1 MAFFLKAFLA
11 VRVLSEF
18 KLIANGIRS
27 RSHLDSL
34 AEEHQFYRK
43 DQERKGN
50 PGGLVSSLYF
60 RQIIILCE
68 LVKVAQDPQD
78 TEG

>member
-18 KLIANGIRS
+18 KLIVNGIRS
-27 RSHLDSL
+27 KSHLDSL

-43 DQERKGN
+43 DQERKREPWW
-50 PGGLVSSLYF
+50 PG
-60 RQIIILCE
+60 Q
-68 LVKVAQDPQD
+68 
-78 TEG
+78 